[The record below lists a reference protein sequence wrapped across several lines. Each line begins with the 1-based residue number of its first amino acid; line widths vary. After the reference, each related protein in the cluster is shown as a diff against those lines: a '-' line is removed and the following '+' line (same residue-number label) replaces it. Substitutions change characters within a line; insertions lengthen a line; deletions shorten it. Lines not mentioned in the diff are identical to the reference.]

1 MNQSVIST
9 IIEELHANYQSL
21 NDGDLADY
29 IPELTKASPDWFGIC
44 IITADGHVYEVGD
57 SDKEFTIQSVSKAFS
72 YGMIL
77 DEYGFEEV
85 SERIG
90 VEPSGEAFNS
100 ISLDPVTG
108 RPLNPMI
115 NAGAITATGMVR
127 GKNLEERFEKV
138 RSRFSE
144 FAARDLEV
152 DEAVYHSESKT
163 GFRNRAIANLLRNFE
178 MLNDPVDEAVEVYFK
193 QCSILVN
200 CRDLAVMAAS
210 LANGG
215 INPITHKRVLQPEN
229 VEKVLSV
236 MSTCGMYDY
245 SGEWIFN
252 VGLPA
257 KSGVGGGILGVLPG
271 QLGVAVFSPKL
282 DSKGNSVRG
291 VATFKE
297 LSRRFNLHL
306 FNYPVLSETVIR
318 RTYRLSDVGSSR
330 QRPKNHH
337 AAIVEHGESVVVIE
351 MQGDLFYSATERL
364 IRFASEL
371 SEEVTT
377 LVVDLARTG
386 LTDNAAEDLILQLA
400 ASLKGRE
407 KALIIIDPRRALT
420 WAKFDSQ
427 TCDVLFCEE
436 LDVALELCENRIVEA
451 YITKP
456 MVTGIFPFHEFD
468 IFSGLDTKELSKV
481 EGILEMEGFKAGEY
495 IVKQGDDASQIY
507 LLAKGSVSIYHRSE
521 NPDRRAQRI
530 AAFEP
535 GVCFGDLAVV
545 DGSPRSADVIADTA
559 ATCYTLSVK
568 QLNALQEERDPIY
581 PKLIQNILLINVDRL
596 RRCTKEISSLKG

>member
-1 MNQSVIST
+1 MKPSVISQ
-9 IIEELHANYQSL
+9 IIKQLHETYRSL
-21 NDGDLADY
+21 DGGDLADY
-29 IPELTKASPDWFGIC
+29 IPELAKADPDWFGIC
-44 IITADGHVYEVGD
+44 IITADGHIYEVGD
-57 SDKEFTIQSVSKAFS
+57 SDQEFTIQSVSKAFS

-77 DEYGFEEV
+77 DEFGFDAV
-85 SERIG
+85 SKRIG

-100 ISLDPVTG
+100 ISLDPETG

-115 NAGAITATGMVR
+115 NAGAITATGMVP
-127 GKNLEERFEKV
+127 GKDFEDRFEKV

-144 FAARDLEV
+144 FAARDLRV
-152 DEAVYHSESKT
+152 DESVYQSESRT

-178 MLNDPVDEAVEVYFK
+178 MLDDPVDEAVEVYFK

-210 LANGG
+210 LANEGM
-215 INPITHKRVLQPEN
+215 NPITHKRVLEPEN

-271 QLGVAVFSPKL
+271 QLGVAVFSPRL
-282 DSKGNSVRG
+282 DPKGNSVRG

-318 RTYRLSDVGSSR
+318 RIYRLSDVGSNR
-330 QRPKNHH
+330 QRPKTHH
-337 AAIVEHGESVVVIE
+337 DAILEHGESVVVFE

-364 IRFASEL
+364 IRSASEL
-371 SEEVTT
+371 EDGVSTFVI
-377 LVVDLARTG
+377 DLARTG
-386 LTDNAAEDLILQLA
+386 LTDSAAEDLILQLA
-400 ASLKGRE
+400 SSLKEEGKTLILVDPHHALTRE
-407 KALIIIDPRRALT
+407 K
-420 WAKFDSQ
+420 FDAQ
-427 TCDVLFCEE
+427 TCDVLFCDE
-436 LDVALELCENRIVEA
+436 LDVALETCENWIVEA
-451 YITKP
+451 NVTKP
-456 MVTGIFPFHEFD
+456 MVSGIVPFHDFD
-468 IFSGLDTKELSKV
+468 IFSALTSEELSTV
-481 EGILEMEGFKAGEY
+481 EGMLEMEGFEAGAC
-495 IVKQGDDASQIY
+495 IVKQGAEAKQIY
-507 LLAKGSVSIYHRSE
+507 LLAKGTASIYHRSE
-521 NPDRRAQRI
+521 NPGRKAQRI

-545 DGSPRSADVIADTA
+545 DGSPRSADVIADDA
-559 ATCYTLSVK
+559 STCYTLSVDRLK
-568 QLNALQEERDPIY
+568 TLQEAGNPIY